1 MLLARSG
8 YLMDGY
14 IEQVYLKDN
23 ANNDRIA
30 TERDRVSKLIV
41 DRQQFR
47 VGYNAMKIYPPT
59 LI

>member
-1 MLLARSG
+1 
-8 YLMDGY
+8 MDGY